1 MFFSLVN
8 SRYTTGTLTHT
19 RRTRVERAG
28 ATRHGEGHGPTD
40 GSSAGWPL
48 APKQKTRGGNV
59 VEGGDERGGGCCT
72 KSSASFFLKSRYHG
86 TMVYYAPPYA
96 KGLFFFYCTPT
107 AQARRAR
114 HLSVY
119 RPLFPYRWERG
130 RERKELGALWSAPKC
145 WPSLPS
151 IEEESACDLY
161 WPRSKTTNVP
171 VFLPHLDHH
180 TAAQVSLHPNSPK
193 NSISL
198 FLFGFNYLKFWH
210 ARYWEYKSKR
220 EREESIVK

>member
-1 MFFSLVN
+1 
-8 SRYTTGTLTHT
+8 
-19 RRTRVERAG
+19 
-28 ATRHGEGHGPTD
+28 
-40 GSSAGWPL
+40 
-48 APKQKTRGGNV
+48 
-59 VEGGDERGGGCCT
+59 
-72 KSSASFFLKSRYHG
+72 
-86 TMVYYAPPYA
+86 MVYYAPPYA
-96 KGLFFFYCTPT
+96 KGLFFLLYIDRAGSTRAPPVGVPPT
-107 AQARRAR
+107 F
-114 HLSVY
+114 
-119 RPLFPYRWERG
+119 PLQVRG

-180 TAAQVSLHPNSPK
+180 TAAQVSLSLHPNSPK

-220 EREESIVK
+220 ERGINSQIRTKEEQAH